1 MNTDF
6 PKLTDT
12 PPMEHRWHQNS
23 QNDPPI
29 AVPTD
34 ITIGSGVQ
42 LLADVA
48 WPTRNDVKLIKWNT
62 QVVVGDWTKIS
73 SGAEIGSRTHI
84 GNNCTIG
91 RDTRIG
97 AHCKIGGN
105 IHVADNCTIGGRVVI
120 EDGVRIGAC
129 VEIEDANEEY
139 GTVVIR
145 RGAVIPPGWLIPR
158 GYRSR
163 TIVNPMGGNPARIVF
178 VPTYK

>member
-12 PPMEHRWHQNS
+12 PPMEHRWYQNS

-84 GNNCTIG
+84 GN
-91 RDTRIG
+91 
-97 AHCKIGGN
+97 
-105 IHVADNCTIGGRVVI
+105 NCTIGGRVVI